1 MINIF
6 VAIAPVQLLAISSII
21 KQMPPDSAIVNICFV
36 FYKSDI
42 DFEIP
47 NCTVFKYN
55 TRGLRA
61 YFAAMTQFRK
71 EIKQILNRKEKLAV
85 YIPHPYHLP
94 TNYLLF
100 GIKEKEAYLIPDGI
114 LNYYESKITI
124 KSMLAM
130 LVKCALA
137 RILGITYT
145 PYTGHLTA
153 FDKRVYSGV
162 YTFNPDGLLT
172 VCGQI
177 RIIRTDKEQFRNDKK
192 ICLFLDQDIESLL
205 NKKDS
210 ENMRAA
216 LYQYLASA
224 QFDEILYKPHPSVKH
239 LTPRP
244 PSLEGKGE
252 NSLLISEEGLGSPLS
267 VSGRGWGWGMPI
279 HSTLPAEMLISQ
291 YCPTEV
297 ISYVSSALI
306 NIRDIYPDIACTSVG
321 LNKLLAVNSRIQPLC
336 ELFVRKNIR
345 IIEV

>member
-6 VAIAPVQLLAISSII
+6 IAIAPLQLLAISSII
-21 KQMPPDSAIVNICFV
+21 KQMPPDSHIVNICFV

-42 DFEIP
+42 AFEVP

-55 TRGLRA
+55 THGLRA

-71 EIKQILNRKEKLAV
+71 EIKQILNRKKKLAI

-100 GIKEKEAYLIPDGI
+100 GIKKKEAYLIPDGI

-124 KSMLAM
+124 KPLLTM
-130 LVKCALA
+130 LVKCVLA

-172 VCGQI
+172 ACGQI
-177 RIIRTDKEQFRNDKK
+177 HIIRTDKEQFRNDKK

-216 LYQYLASA
+216 LSQYLASGE
-224 QFDEILYKPHPSVKH
+224 FDEILYKPHPSVKQA
-239 LTPRP
+239 
-244 PSLEGKGE
+244 
-252 NSLLISEEGLGSPLS
+252 PLS
-267 VSGRGWGWGMPI
+267 FGEGQGWGQITPI

-306 NIRDIYPDIACTSVG
+306 NIRDIYPDVACTSVG
-321 LNKLLAVNSRIQPLC
+321 LNKLLAVNLRIKPLY

>member
-21 KQMPPDSAIVNICFV
+21 KQMSPDSHIVNICFV

-61 YFAAMTQFRK
+61 YFAAMTQFRRK
-71 EIKQILNRKEKLAV
+71 IKQLLRRKEKLSV

-124 KSMLAM
+124 KPLLTM
-130 LVKCALA
+130 LVKCVLA
-137 RILGITYT
+137 WVLGINYT

-172 VCGQI
+172 DCGQI
-177 RIIRTDKEQFRNDKK
+177 RIIRTEKEQFRNDKK

-205 NKKDS
+205 SKKDS
-210 ENMRAA
+210 EKMRAA
-216 LYQYLASA
+216 LYQYLASGE
-224 QFDEILYKPHPSVKH
+224 FDEILYKSHPSVSTH

-244 PSLEGKGE
+244 PSLKGKGE
-252 NSLLISEEGLGSPLS
+252 NCSPLC
-267 VSGRGWGWGMPI
+267 SGEGVGWGQITPI
-279 HSTLPAEMLISQ
+279 YSTLPAEMLISQ

-321 LNKLLAVNSRIQPLC
+321 LNKLLAVNPRIKPLY